1 MRDAQMHAR
10 LQISITPYDI
20 HQPLTQVYGEWVNGY
35 SPFAWIVNLNDFF
48 CINLFFK
55 KKC

>member
-1 MRDAQMHAR
+1 MHAR